1 MDGAMTTKLPV
12 QPDILAPV
20 PPCGQSLVF
29 RMALE
34 SDPRPVLARLREG
47 FDPAWGVVG
56 LGDPLMKTIGAALPG
71 LRPFPALSGPGC
83 SVPSTQAALWVFL
96 RGEERGEV
104 FDRCESTRA
113 LLGDAFVL
121 EEGTDVFVYAGGRD
135 LTGYEDGT
143 ENPQGDEAVAAAL
156 VASGTGMAG
165 SSYVAVQRWVHDLE
179 HFRGHPQAEQDDII
193 GRRRADNEEFD
204 EAPASAHVKR
214 AAQESF
220 EPEAFMLR
228 RSMPWAGAQ
237 ERGLVFV
244 AFGADLDRYER
255 VLRRMAGLED
265 GISDALF
272 TFSRPVTGGYYWCPP
287 LKAGH
292 IDLSACGL

>member
-1 MDGAMTTKLPV
+1 MSTQLPV

-20 PPCGQSLVF
+20 PPCGLSLIF

-34 SDPRPVLARLREG
+34 SDPRPVLIRLREG
-47 FDPAWGVVG
+47 FDASWGVVG
-56 LGDPLMKTIGAALPG
+56 LGDPLVRTIGAALPG

-83 SVPSTQAALWVFL
+83 AVPSTQAALWIFL
-96 RGEERGEV
+96 RGEERGEL
-104 FDRCESTRA
+104 FDRSESVKA

-143 ENPQGDEAVAAAL
+143 ENPKDGEAVAAAL
-156 VASGTGMAG
+156 VASGAGMAG

-179 HFRGHPQAEQDDII
+179 HFRSHSPAEQDDII

-204 EAPASAHVKR
+204 EAPESAHVKR
-214 AAQESF
+214 SAQESF

-265 GISDALF
+265 GITDALF
-272 TFSRPVTGGYYWCPP
+272 TFSRPVSGGYYWCPP
-287 LKAGH
+287 LKAGRL
-292 IDLSACGL
+292 DLSACGL